1 LGWLEYLHLAAEHS
15 RRGQMLQEVGLDSH
29 PGCPV
34 KPVDPLP
41 AEGLALEGYLGRYDL
56 VEDGDVVGKE
66 KLQLIPA
73 VVGLLDLALH
83 QKLAL
88 HRRLLLS
95 PWIIILLLWKSKAQR
110 CPVLRISERSILC
123 FHKP

>member
-56 VEDGDVVGKE
+56 VEDGDVVGEE
-66 KLQLIPA
+66 KLQPVPEVI
-73 VVGLLDLALH
+73 GLLDLALH

-88 HRRLLLS
+88 HHRLLLRPS
-95 PWIIILLLWKSKAQR
+95 IIILLLWKSKAQR
-110 CPVLRISERSILC
+110 SPVLRISGRFFSL
-123 FHKP
+123 FP